1 MNFIVH
7 VPPAD
12 IIPELKVA
20 APLGTV
26 TEVTVC
32 GDESLF
38 VQVRVSLTP
47 MTIVTGS
54 GANHCVEL
62 GFPEPFSI
70 EIGSAFAGAA
80 LLEVVL
86 ADEAVEDA
94 ALVVLVAPRVPDPAR
109 TTIVPTIVVGCT
121 EQKYA

>member
-1 MNFIVH
+1 MDH

-20 APLGTV
+20 APPGTV

-32 GDESLF
+32 GDESLL
-38 VQVRVSLTP
+38 VQVLVLLTP
-47 MTIVTGS
+47 MTTVTGS
-54 GANHCVEL
+54 GMNHCVEL

-70 EIGSAFAGAA
+70 ETGSAFAGVA

-86 ADEAVEDA
+86 ADEVEDA
-94 ALVVLVAPRVPDPAR
+94 ALVELVAPTVPDPA
-109 TTIVPTIVVGCT
+109 TTIMVPTIVVGCT
-121 EQKYA
+121 EQK